1 MGEDMLPSLLP
12 AFSFCKLA
20 RRNARK
26 CPQILQSTS
35 QIFFFKF
42 KKREFSVF
50 KKEVKRIQNY
60 QEDDN
65 EGKDEEEN
73 NDDK

>member
-1 MGEDMLPSLLP
+1 MPPSILP

-35 QIFFFKF
+35 QNFLRKENSLFL
-42 KKREFSVF
+42 KKKSKED
-50 KKEVKRIQNY
+50 KKY

-65 EGKDEEEN
+65 EEKDEEEN